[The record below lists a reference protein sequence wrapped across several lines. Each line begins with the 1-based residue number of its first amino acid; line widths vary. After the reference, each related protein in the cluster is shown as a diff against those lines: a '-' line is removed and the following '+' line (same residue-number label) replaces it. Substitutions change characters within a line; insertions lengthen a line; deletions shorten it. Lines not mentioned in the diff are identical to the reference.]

1 MDYLPWVSLG
11 ASLTVGVAVGYL
23 WYEIGKMKMTVRNSI
38 FLLSK
43 RVDLVEEE
51 MNGIDY
57 DS

>member
-1 MDYLPWVSLG
+1 M
-11 ASLTVGVAVGYL
+11 TVGVAVGYL

-57 DS
+57 DT